1 MVQSAALGSSGFFP
15 TLTFTVNDSFLHTKH
30 SPHNATASRHI
41 HLGLTQ
47 DYYHWTKLSLWWEN
61 FRTLFKK
68 PDDNKSISISCQNH
82 NVSKLPKMSHFWILA
97 FLTIFGILKQLLST
111 QNVNIARFARNV
123 ECDFLGDFQTL
134 WMIWEKYRLRRP

>member
-47 DYYHWTKLSLWWEN
+47 DYYGTGQQIQNSAFDEKTSTTRSAQ
-61 FRTLFKK
+61 FPK
-68 PDDNKSISISCQNH
+68 PDDSKSISNLSFFHLFNQFSFQGFLLFNLPDVPVLEISWVNRQ
-82 NVSKLPKMSHFWILA
+82 MSEMFT
-97 FLTIFGILKQLLST
+97 FRQKGQ
-111 QNVNIARFARNV
+111 VV
-123 ECDFLGDFQTL
+123 
-134 WMIWEKYRLRRP
+134 